1 MIIAILV
8 FVIVFYGYYK
18 KIDVY
23 STFID
28 GSKESF
34 NVILTMFP
42 SLLAMMFAINIILN
56 SNVINIFAN
65 FFSNIFNIPFEV
77 IPMILLRP
85 ISSSSSLSI
94 LDSIFKNYGPD
105 SKIGLL
111 ASVIQGSTDT
121 TFYII
126 SLYFGSIGIKK
137 LGNTLKVCLLADLIG
152 ITASILIVKLLF

>member
-28 GSKESF
+28 GSKEAF
-34 NVILTMFP
+34 NVILTMFT

-56 SNVINIFAN
+56 SNFINYFSN
-65 FFSNIFNIPFEV
+65 FFKFIFDIPFEV
-77 IPMILLRP
+77 IPMIILRP

-94 LDSIFKNYGPD
+94 LDSIFPPINTNIIQHTLLILNI
-105 SKIGLL
+105 KIR
-111 ASVIQGSTDT
+111 T
-121 TFYII
+121 TFVIRFLLHL
-126 SLYFGSIGIKK
+126 LYFQ
-137 LGNTLKVCLLADLIG
+137 D
-152 ITASILIVKLLF
+152 FH

>member
-28 GSKESF
+28 GSKEAF

-56 SNVINIFAN
+56 SNFINYFAIF
-65 FFSNIFNIPFEV
+65 FKFIFDIPFEV
-77 IPMILLRP
+77 IPMVILRP

-94 LDSIFKNYGPD
+94 LDSIFKSYGPD

-137 LGNTLKVCLLADLIG
+137 IGNTLKVCLLADIIG
-152 ITASILIVKLLF
+152 ISASIIIVKLLF

>member
-1 MIIAILV
+1 
-8 FVIVFYGYYK
+8 
-18 KIDVY
+18 
-23 STFID
+23 
-28 GSKESF
+28 
-34 NVILTMFP
+34 MFP

-56 SNVINIFAN
+56 SNLINIFSN

-105 SKIGLL
+105 STIGLL

-137 LGNTLKVCLLADLIG
+137 IGNTLKVCLLADLIG

>member
-28 GSKESF
+28 GSKEAF

-56 SNVINIFAN
+56 SNFINYFSN
-65 FFSNIFNIPFEV
+65 FFKFIFDIPFEV
-77 IPMILLRP
+77 IPMIILRP

-94 LDSIFKNYGPD
+94 LDSIFKSYGLCCVHLRNLLSRD
-105 SKIGLL
+105 SKY
-111 ASVIQGSTDT
+111 S
-121 TFYII
+121 
-126 SLYFGSIGIKK
+126 YF
-137 LGNTLKVCLLADLIG
+137 
-152 ITASILIVKLLF
+152 

>member
-56 SNVINIFAN
+56 SNLINIFAN

-105 SKIGLL
+105 STIGLL

>member
-56 SNVINIFAN
+56 SNLINIFSN

-105 SKIGLL
+105 STIGLL

>member
-28 GSKESF
+28 GSKEAF

-56 SNVINIFAN
+56 SNFINYFSIF
-65 FFSNIFNIPFEV
+65 FKFIFDIPFEV
-77 IPMILLRP
+77 IPMIILRP

-94 LDSIFKNYGPD
+94 LDSIFKSYGPQD
-105 SKIGLL
+105 MGKVMGVATKQLAGRAEGRAISACVKELL
-111 ASVIQGSTDT
+111 A
-121 TFYII
+121 
-126 SLYFGSIGIKK
+126 K
-137 LGNTLKVCLLADLIG
+137 
-152 ITASILIVKLLF
+152 